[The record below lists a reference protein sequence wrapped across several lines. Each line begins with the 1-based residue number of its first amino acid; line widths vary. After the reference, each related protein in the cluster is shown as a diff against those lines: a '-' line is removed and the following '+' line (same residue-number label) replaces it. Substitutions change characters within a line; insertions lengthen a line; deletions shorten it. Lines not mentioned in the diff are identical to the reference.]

1 MEAVGIREL
10 KQHTSDILRRVREGK
25 ETISITYRGKVVAQ
39 IVPVEDK
46 EAMRAKAL
54 KVWAEIDELAK
65 EITAHWPAGVSAVEA
80 VKEQRREL

>member
-10 KQHTSDILRRVREGK
+10 KQRTSDILRRVREGK

-46 EAMRAKAL
+46 EAMRAEAL
-54 KVWAEIDELAK
+54 RVWAEIDELAK
-65 EITAHWPAGVSAVEA
+65 EITAHWPAGVSAAEA